1 MQKSQ
6 KGIPS
11 TLPIE
16 NVDKDFWKWVRV
28 DQAGWP
34 LPPKILS
41 ILVGLTLKLVSL
53 CSIISILEKIWTVC
67 FISEYICVSS
77 LEIYVWQM
85 LAKMGRFNRKFSRNI
100 ARNGWSLQSVSW
112 ILAEFYFNRG
122 LQRLY
127 TGTCIILQKK
137 NN

>member
-11 TLPIE
+11 TLSIE
-16 NVDKDFWKWVRV
+16 NVEKDFWKWVKV
-28 DQAGWP
+28 DQAGRP

-53 CSIISILEKIWTVC
+53 CGIISILEEIWTVC

-77 LEIYVWQM
+77 LEIYVW
-85 LAKMGRFNRKFSRNI
+85 
-100 ARNGWSLQSVSW
+100 
-112 ILAEFYFNRG
+112 
-122 LQRLY
+122 
-127 TGTCIILQKK
+127 
-137 NN
+137 